1 MAHTRSVLAATFL
14 SISVS
19 TGLFAATAVKQPQ
32 ARDLTSEFRTAG
44 SSVDRLQVFEIG
56 GIVIIRGR
64 TASKA
69 EAAEAGVIASTLGH
83 KRVANLVQIIPP
95 SDDSALRRRAE
106 RELTMNRSL
115 DGCIFRVDAREGV
128 VHLAGSVQHELQK
141 DMAVNL
147 VRNIDGVVSVHS
159 DLKR

>member
-1 MAHTRSVLAATFL
+1 MVRTRSAIAATLLATF
-14 SISVS
+14 VS
-19 TGLFAATAVKQPQ
+19 TGLFAATSVKQPQ
-32 ARDLTSEFRTAG
+32 ARNLTSDFRTAG
-44 SSVDRLQVFEIG
+44 SSVERLEVYEIG

-69 EAAEAGVIASTLGH
+69 EAAEAGVIASSLGYR
-83 KRVANLVQIIPP
+83 RVANLVQITPP

-115 DGCIFRVDAREGV
+115 DGCIFRVDARAGV

-147 VRNIDGVVSVHS
+147 VRNLDGVISVES